1 MRTVIE
7 AMLEKAKTLNPIE
20 LNKVANTILPK
31 IYTNINSKEIMK
43 LLERDNIIIEE
54 IQFTEELYQ
63 KNLEENEF
71 AEDDAHGIGE
81 DADGNS

>member
-1 MRTVIE
+1 
-7 AMLEKAKTLNPIE
+7 MLL
-20 LNKVANTILPK
+20 K
-31 IYTNINSKEIMK
+31 ITYKKIPHIIIKEGTMFMK
-43 LLERDNIIIEE
+43 DNIIIEE
-54 IQFTEELYQ
+54 IQFTEDLYK